1 MEYEILLGLE
11 LNYLVEIEILL
22 RGMRIRFLLFCEIW
36 SFIEILLF
44 SGVEIFG
51 GLYYLVMNY

>member
-51 GLYYLVMNY
+51 GLYI